1 MFSTYVL
8 YFLVAIL
15 LHELGHLA
23 AAWACSITVREFG
36 FGWGRKLLEFRLR
49 SVNCVVRILPIG
61 AYVRLDMN
69 ELRIRPLSQQV
80 LVLLAGIITN
90 LVFAAMAGGTRF
102 GLVNYLLAATN
113 ILPLYQQDGW
123 KCGMVMLRGSFQRK
137 SSLPEWT
144 FTIAGGGLSLTLM
157 AAAVFRWV

>member
-1 MFSTYVL
+1 MLSTYIL
-8 YFLVAIL
+8 FFLVAIL

-36 FGWGRKLLEFRLR
+36 FGWGKKLLGFRLG
-49 SVNCVVRILPIG
+49 SINCVVRILPIG

-90 LVFAAMAGGTRF
+90 VIVAALAGGTRF

-137 SSLPEWT
+137 SALPEWT

-157 AAAVFRWV
+157 AAAVFSWI

>member
-1 MFSTYVL
+1 MFSTYIF

-15 LHELGHLA
+15 LHEFGHLA
-23 AAWACSITVREFG
+23 AAWACSVTVREFG
-36 FGWGRKLLEFRLR
+36 FGWGRQLLAFRLR
-49 SVNCVVRILPIG
+49 TVNCVIRILPIG
-61 AYVRLDMN
+61 AYVRLDMS
-69 ELRIRPLSQQV
+69 ELRSRPLSQQV
-80 LVLLAGIITN
+80 LVLLAGIIAN
-90 LVFAAMAGGTRF
+90 LVMAAMTSGTRF

-144 FTIAGGGLSLTLM
+144 FTLAGGALSLTLM
-157 AAAVFRWV
+157 AAAIFSWV

>member
-1 MFSTYVL
+1 MVSSYIP
-8 YFLVAIL
+8 YFLLAIL

-23 AAWACSITVREFG
+23 AAWACSITVHEFG
-36 FGWGRKLLEFRLR
+36 FGWGRKLFKFRVR
-49 SVNCVVRILPIG
+49 GVDCVVRILPIG
-61 AYVRLDMN
+61 AYVRMDMG
-69 ELRIRPLSQQV
+69 ELRGRPLSQQV

-90 LVFAAMAGGTRF
+90 LIAAVLAGGTRF

-144 FTIAGGGLSLTLM
+144 FTLAGGGLSLTLM
-157 AAAVFRWV
+157 AAAVFSWV